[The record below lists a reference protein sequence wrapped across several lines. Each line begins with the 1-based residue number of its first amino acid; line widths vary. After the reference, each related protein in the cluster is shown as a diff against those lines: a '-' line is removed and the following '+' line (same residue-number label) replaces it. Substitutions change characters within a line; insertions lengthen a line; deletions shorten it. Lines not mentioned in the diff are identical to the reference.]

1 MAHPGAGD
9 GNLGEID
16 GHPDIPAA
24 EDLHGADDILLTLLH
39 IPVCQKPHD
48 LADPREGVGRS
59 RVHCPSLARFGLTR
73 KSTMRYKHR
82 MARQRN
88 PLFDALAVLDSPD
101 IQQLTAP
108 GKVAKALAVI
118 RKVSPNVTA
127 EEIIRRA
134 RNLQMRW
141 PRVTIKSTTLAFN
154 WGLAENP
161 PNAIAKVPAKSGADR
176 EATQIR
182 EELQTLLDPDY
193 RKYLETRLNELTR

>member
-1 MAHPGAGD
+1 
-9 GNLGEID
+9 
-16 GHPDIPAA
+16 
-24 EDLHGADDILLTLLH
+24 
-39 IPVCQKPHD
+39 
-48 LADPREGVGRS
+48 
-59 RVHCPSLARFGLTR
+59 
-73 KSTMRYKHR
+73 

>member
-1 MAHPGAGD
+1 
-9 GNLGEID
+9 
-16 GHPDIPAA
+16 
-24 EDLHGADDILLTLLH
+24 
-39 IPVCQKPHD
+39 
-48 LADPREGVGRS
+48 
-59 RVHCPSLARFGLTR
+59 
-73 KSTMRYKHR
+73 

-108 GKVAKALAVI
+108 GRVAKALAVI
-118 RKVSPNVTA
+118 RKVSPDVTV
-127 EEIIRRA
+127 EEIVRRA

-161 PNAIAKVPAKSGADR
+161 PNAAAQVPARTGSDR
-176 EATQIR
+176 EANQIR

-193 RKYLETRLNELTR
+193 RAYLQGRLNELTR